1 MIERNDKMNITFF
14 LVYLTLFVLLILAA
28 GIVLTFIAILILF
41 IESIEDKI
49 NKYKKEWLYGFNY
62 N

>member
-1 MIERNDKMNITFF
+1 MNITFF
-14 LVYLTLFVLLILAA
+14 LVYLALLVLSILAA

-49 NKYKKEWLYGFNY
+49 NKHKKE
-62 N
+62 